1 MIIRIATR
9 FFFFALCFSSFGISK
24 SYFIDNLSIN
34 SIIKANGEVH
44 IEETRAFVFNGSY
57 SFAYLELDKKFFN
70 EIYDIKVL
78 DGDLHFQN
86 SDSKAKNTFV
96 VINKKNT
103 LSIKWYFVAEDTTRT
118 FTVSYKLKGALR
130 VGEDDSQF
138 YWTYLDKGWGVKTH
152 NMFISQ
158 SFENGTIND
167 EKVWFDVEG
176 ISKDK
181 VNANFDDQ
189 TISVRVSDISKN
201 KIVKM
206 NTIFS
211 TDYIKSALVNDV
223 SFSKENE
230 LEKYRSNQYWSSVGI
245 YVSIFFIFISLITF
259 LRMFLRYGKEYR
271 IDNSS
276 LDDNNNFPSKH
287 HPALVS
293 YLISYQKLTGYAVLA
308 TLFKLAHLNY
318 FKLEKEQITKKSFF
332 SKKEKTEEKIAIK
345 IEDEPE
351 VEKLEQWDII
361 LKNFLILE
369 IKNGTRFLDDIF
381 TKISAASFL
390 RKDWTKFVDRTITEE
405 KWLEKP
411 PKNEVISFFL
421 IHTVM
426 VIISSFFIKYNPL
439 LSIISGIFIIVIGI
453 AVSFGMKRLSYDCT
467 ILKKKWEGF
476 GEKINSTIEKS
487 IMDKNEI
494 LQYSIVLGLESEKIK
509 YLLKSFD
516 YDGGDFIW
524 FYGASNTEFTDMVD
538 YGMVLGTSFAG
549 DGGAGDGGG
558 GGGGGGGGAG

>member
-1 MIIRIATR
+1 MRISAR

-24 SYFIDNLSIN
+24 SFFIDSLSIN
-34 SIIKANGEVH
+34 SIIKNNGEVH
-44 IEETRAFVFNGSY
+44 IEETRAFVFRGSY
-57 SFAYLELDKKFFN
+57 SFAYLKLDKKFFN

-78 DGDLHFQN
+78 DGDLHFKN
-86 SDSKAKNTFV
+86 SDSKAENTFV
-96 VINKKNT
+96 IINKKNT
-103 LSIKWYFVAEDTTRT
+103 LSIKWYFTAEDTTRT
-118 FTVSYKLKGALR
+118 FTVSYKLKGAMR
-130 VGEDDSQF
+130 IGENDSQF
-138 YWTYLDKGWGVKTH
+138 YWTYLDKGWDVKTH

-158 SFENGTIND
+158 SFESGTIDN

-189 TISVRVSDISKN
+189 NISVRVSDISKN

-211 TDYIKSALVNDV
+211 TDFIKSASINDV

-230 LEKYRSNQYWSSVGI
+230 LEKYRSNQYWSNLGI
-245 YVSIFFIFISLITF
+245 YVSIFFIFTSLITF
-259 LRMFLRYGKEYR
+259 FRMFFRYGKEYH
-271 IDNSS
+271 IDNLS
-276 LDDNNNFPSKH
+276 LDDNVYFPSKH

-318 FKLEKEQITKKSFF
+318 FKLEKEQLTKKSFF
-332 SKKEKTEEKIAIK
+332 SKKEKIEEKIGIK
-345 IEDEPE
+345 IEDEPQ

-390 RKDWTKFVDRTITEE
+390 RRDWTKFVDQTIIKE

-411 PKNEVISFFL
+411 PKNEVITFFL

-426 VIISSFFIKYNPL
+426 VIISLFFIKYNPL
-439 LSIISGIFIIVIGI
+439 LSIISGIIIVVIGI
-453 AVSFGMKRLSYDCT
+453 AVSFGRKRLSYDSA

-476 GEKINSTIEKS
+476 G
-487 IMDKNEI
+487 
-494 LQYSIVLGLESEKIK
+494 
-509 YLLKSFD
+509 
-516 YDGGDFIW
+516 
-524 FYGASNTEFTDMVD
+524 
-538 YGMVLGTSFAG
+538 
-549 DGGAGDGGG
+549 
-558 GGGGGGGGAG
+558 